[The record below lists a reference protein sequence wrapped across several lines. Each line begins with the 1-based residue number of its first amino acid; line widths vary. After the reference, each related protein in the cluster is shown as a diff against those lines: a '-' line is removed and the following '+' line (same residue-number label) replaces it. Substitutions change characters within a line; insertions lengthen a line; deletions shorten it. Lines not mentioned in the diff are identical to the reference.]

1 MIMPILNKI
10 DLRQKCKNKVIFIND
25 LTKNNSS

>member
-10 DLRQKCKNKVIFIND
+10 DLRPKYKNKVIFINSLD
-25 LTKNNSS
+25 KNNSS